1 MVASGLLLALLLFP
15 VTAAWAFE
23 ELWFLQSVSSARQ
36 LNGDELLRIGE
47 IHDVQNHFPEALT
60 YYEQALDFFR
70 TSKQRRGEALALT
83 KIGLILER
91 QGRREAAAARLME
104 AVSLFSKFPNQPVH
118 TDALLAL
125 GRVSAWLGD
134 REEAG
139 RLFERAMQ
147 RSGQSRNPSGAC
159 QAMIQLGLLHISD
172 GRADEGE
179 KVLQQ
184 ALEDAQRRHDEERTL
199 AALLALGDARWILDQ
214 PEAARSYYQK
224 ALPLAEKGLHT
235 RLEADLE
242 RRLAYVHESMG
253 QPEHGIVSAK
263 RALTLYQSL
272 HDSAGEAVTLAVI
285 ASLYRMA
292 GEESQSEEAVQ
303 RALLIHRHH
312 QFMVH
317 GGHST
322 PRISRQNQM
331 AVIAARAKG

>member
-1 MVASGLLLALLLFP
+1 MPFLPLLHSPVGIAMIASRVLVALLLSPF
-15 VTAAWAFE
+15 TATGAFDE
-23 ELWFLQSVSSARQ
+23 PWLLQSVSSARK

-70 TSKQRRGEALALT
+70 AGKQRRGEALALT

-91 QGRREAAAARLME
+91 QGRREDAAARLRE
-104 AVSLFSKFPNQPVH
+104 AVSLFSKFPAQPAH

-139 RLFERAMQ
+139 RLFEQAIQ
-147 RSGQSRNPSGAC
+147 RSGQSRNSHGAG
-159 QAMIQLGLLHISD
+159 QATIQLGLLHTSD
-172 GRADEGE
+172 GRTDEGGR
-179 KVLQQ
+179 LLRQ
-184 ALEDAQRRHDEERTL
+184 ALEDAQGRHDEGQTL

-214 PEAARSYYQK
+214 PDAARKYYED
-224 ALPLAEKGLHT
+224 ALVLAEKGLHT
-235 RLEADLE
+235 RLEADLQ
-242 RRLAYVHESMG
+242 RRLAYVYESMH
-253 QPEHGIVSAK
+253 QPERGIAPAK

-272 HDSAGEAVTLAVI
+272 HEPAGEAVALTVL

-292 GEESQSEEAVQ
+292 GQESQSEEAVQ
-303 RALLIHRHH
+303 RALMIHRHQ

-317 GGHST
+317 
-322 PRISRQNQM
+322 
-331 AVIAARAKG
+331 AVQ

>member
-1 MVASGLLLALLLFP
+1 MPFLPLLHSPVGIAMIASRVLVALLLSPF
-15 VTAAWAFE
+15 TATGAFDE
-23 ELWFLQSVSSARQ
+23 PWLLQSVSSARK

-70 TSKQRRGEALALT
+70 AGKQRRGEALALT

-91 QGRREAAAARLME
+91 QGRREDAAARLRE
-104 AVSLFSKFPNQPVH
+104 AVSLFSKFPAQPAH

-139 RLFERAMQ
+139 RLFEQAIQ
-147 RSGQSRNPSGAC
+147 RSGQSRNSHGAG
-159 QAMIQLGLLHISD
+159 QATIQLGLLHTSD
-172 GRADEGE
+172 GRTDEGGR
-179 KVLQQ
+179 LLRQ
-184 ALEDAQRRHDEERTL
+184 ALEDAQGRHDEGQTL

-214 PEAARSYYQK
+214 PDAARSYYQE
-224 ALPLAEKGLHT
+224 ALVLAEKGLHT
-235 RLEADLE
+235 RLEADLQ
-242 RRLAYVHESMG
+242 RRLAYVYESMH
-253 QPEHGIVSAK
+253 QPERGIAPAK

-272 HDSAGEAVTLAVI
+272 HEPAGEAVALTVL

-292 GEESQSEEAVQ
+292 GQESQSEEAVQ
-303 RALLIHRHH
+303 RALMIHRHQ

-317 GGHST
+317 
-322 PRISRQNQM
+322 
-331 AVIAARAKG
+331 AVQ